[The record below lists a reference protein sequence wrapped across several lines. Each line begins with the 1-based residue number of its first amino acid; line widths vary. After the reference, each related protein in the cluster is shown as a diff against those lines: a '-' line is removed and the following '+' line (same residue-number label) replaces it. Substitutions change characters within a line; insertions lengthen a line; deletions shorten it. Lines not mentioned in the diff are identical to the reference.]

1 MLTQTQNLYQETD
14 GRYATDEELQFF
26 RDYIESFPLR
36 LTTYNKIRTSEAL
49 IVQQVQSQIRAR
61 APHLLQ
67 RGDQDLSGK
76 WKQDTLRILRHSA
89 LALLIDDQERLRDRL
104 LLWFQTIMRA
114 FNAQDSCDV
123 TYSIMQ
129 KVVESLLTPEEAALL
144 HPILEY
150 NRQILCQVSTIEEF
164 PL

>member
-1 MLTQTQNLYQETD
+1 MLTQTQNLYRESD

-26 RDYIESFPLR
+26 QDYIQSFPLR

-67 RGDQDLSGK
+67 RGNKDLSAK

-89 LALLIDDQERLRDRL
+89 LALLIDDRDRLRDRL

-114 FNAQDSCDV
+114 FDAQDSCKV

-129 KVVESLLTPEEAALL
+129 NVVESLLTREEAALL
-144 HPILEY
+144 RPILEY
-150 NRQILCQVSTIEEF
+150 NRQILSQASSIEEF

>member
-1 MLTQTQNLYQETD
+1 MLTQTKNLYQETD

-26 RDYIESFPLR
+26 HDYIQSFPLR

-49 IVQQVQSQIRAR
+49 IVQQVQSQIRAK
-61 APHLLQ
+61 APQVLM
-67 RGDQDLSGK
+67 RGDQDLSAK

-89 LALLIDDQERLRDRL
+89 LALLIDDREGLRDRL

-114 FNAQDSCDV
+114 FDAQDSCDV

-129 KVVESLLTPEEAALL
+129 KVVESLLTTEEAALL
-144 HPILEY
+144 RPILEY
-150 NRQILCQVSTIEEF
+150 NRQILSSVSTIEES